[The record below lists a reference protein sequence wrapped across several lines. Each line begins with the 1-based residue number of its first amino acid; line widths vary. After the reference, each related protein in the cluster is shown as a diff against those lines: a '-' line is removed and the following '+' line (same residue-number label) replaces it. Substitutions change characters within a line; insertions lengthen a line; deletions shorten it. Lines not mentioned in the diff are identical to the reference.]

1 MGKSIKEIKS
11 LIEKELKDFVEENE
25 IENLSVSIKIRKIE
39 HQDNWGKRIERQ
51 TETKIKIN

>member
-11 LIEKELKDFVEENE
+11 LIEKELTDFVAENE
-25 IENLSVSIKIRKIE
+25 IENLSVSIKIKKIE
-39 HQDNWGKRIERQ
+39 HRDNWGKRIERQ